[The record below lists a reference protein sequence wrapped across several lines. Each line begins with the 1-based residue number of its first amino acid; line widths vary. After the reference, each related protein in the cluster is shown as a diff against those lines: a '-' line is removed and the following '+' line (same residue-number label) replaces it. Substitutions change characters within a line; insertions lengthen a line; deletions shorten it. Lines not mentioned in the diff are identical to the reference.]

1 MGGKEEKRGPEKI
14 MVNSD
19 DELIEELKKINETL
33 KVKEASKITFKEV
46 KNKITPKK
54 GKREAR

>member
-33 KVKEASKITFKEV
+33 KVKEANKITYKEE
-46 KNKITPKK
+46 KNRITPKK
-54 GKREAR
+54 GKRS

>member
-33 KVKEASKITFKEV
+33 KVKEANKIACKQV
-46 KNKITPKK
+46 KNRITPKK
-54 GKREAR
+54 GKREAK